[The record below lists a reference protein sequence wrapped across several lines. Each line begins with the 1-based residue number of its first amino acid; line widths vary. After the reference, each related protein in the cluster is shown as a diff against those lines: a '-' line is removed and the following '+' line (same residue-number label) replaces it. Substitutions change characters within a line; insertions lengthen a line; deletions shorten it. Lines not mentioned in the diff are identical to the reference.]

1 MTASFALPDVS
12 DDWRAPLRDPGL
24 RRRAGALGVA
34 VVMHA
39 AALWAL
45 IVLPPA
51 VLPQVER
58 AAAAISVRLYTV
70 AGGADAES
78 DAPLFEPPLAGGQAG
93 SDTGAAGGSED
104 GTEDGTAPA
113 RVEPDD
119 AAPEEEA
126 APPPEPDPVV
136 EAEPEA
142 SAPPDP
148 APEPVAET
156 PGDVLTAPGG
166 QPSDAAPAAARP
178 QASRPQPA
186 PPPAQPADPGAPVAT
201 TQPPAEAGPAPV
213 RRAGPPTFAD
223 ILARAESRLDPED
236 FRMLVDFGSGV
247 QATVREN
254 FCLSSVDANRQ
265 AFDCPDGVNADSA
278 RLARYGL
285 MGLGEEPPE
294 FLEDMDRLA
303 FQLANMGADDS
314 TVRRILLSVQESRRE
329 VMEAGPLRRQMGRDS
344 APENG
349 NDVPGAP

>member
-1 MTASFALPDVS
+1 MTAAFALPTVL
-12 DDWRAPLRDPGL
+12 DDLRGPWRDPGL

-70 AGGADAES
+70 AGGADAET
-78 DAPLFEPPLAGGQAG
+78 DAPLFEPPLAGGQTG
-93 SDTGAAGGSED
+93 SETGAAGGSED
-104 GTEDGTAPA
+104 GAEDGTASA

-119 AAPEEEA
+119 AALDEDT
-126 APPPEPDPVV
+126 APPPEPEPVV
-136 EAEPEA
+136 ETEPDIATPPDTLAEPIR
-142 SAPPDP
+142 
-148 APEPVAET
+148 ET
-156 PGDVLTAPGG
+156 SGDILTAPGG
-166 QPSDAAPAAARP
+166 QATDAAPAAALP

-186 PPPAQPADPGAPVAT
+186 PPPARPADPGAPVAT

-213 RRAGPPTFAD
+213 RRAGPPTFAE
-223 ILARAESRLDPED
+223 ILARAESRLDPDD
-236 FRMLVDFGSGV
+236 FRMIVDFGSGV

-254 FCLSSVDANRQ
+254 FCLSSVDANRE
-265 AFDCPDGVNADSA
+265 AFDCPEGVNPDSA
-278 RLARYGL
+278 RLAQYGL

-314 TVRRILLSVQESRRE
+314 TVRRILLSVQESRRA
-329 VMEAGPLRRQMGRDS
+329 VIEAGPLRRQMGHDS
-344 APENG
+344 EPENG
-349 NDVPGAP
+349 NDIPGAP

>member
-1 MTASFALPDVS
+1 MTAAFALPTVL
-12 DDWRAPLRDPGL
+12 DDLRGPWRDPGL

-70 AGGADAES
+70 AGGADAET
-78 DAPLFEPPLAGGQAG
+78 DAPLFEPPLAGGQTG
-93 SDTGAAGGSED
+93 SETGAAGGSED
-104 GTEDGTAPA
+104 GAEDGTASA

-119 AAPEEEA
+119 AALDEDT
-126 APPPEPDPVV
+126 APPPEPEPVV
-136 EAEPEA
+136 ETEPDIATPPDTLAEPIR
-142 SAPPDP
+142 
-148 APEPVAET
+148 ET
-156 PGDVLTAPGG
+156 SGDILTAPGG
-166 QPSDAAPAAARP
+166 QATDAAPAAAPP

-186 PPPAQPADPGAPVAT
+186 PPPARPADPGAPVAT

-213 RRAGPPTFAD
+213 RRAGPPTFAE
-223 ILARAESRLDPED
+223 ILARAESRLDPDD
-236 FRMLVDFGSGV
+236 FRMIVDFGSGV

-254 FCLSSVDANRQ
+254 FCLSSVDANRE
-265 AFDCPDGVNADSA
+265 AFDCPEGVNPDSA
-278 RLARYGL
+278 RLAQYGL

-314 TVRRILLSVQESRRE
+314 TVRRILLSVQESRRA
-329 VMEAGPLRRQMGRDS
+329 VIEAGPLRRQMGRDS
-344 APENG
+344 EPENG
-349 NDVPGAP
+349 NDIPGAP